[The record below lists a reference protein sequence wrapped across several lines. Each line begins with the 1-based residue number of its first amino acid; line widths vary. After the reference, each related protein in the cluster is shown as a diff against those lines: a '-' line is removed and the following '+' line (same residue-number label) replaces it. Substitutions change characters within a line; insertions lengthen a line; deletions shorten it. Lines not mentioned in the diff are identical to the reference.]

1 MSERAR
7 QLTNEFDQAV
17 NDLIETIQTTTD
29 GQWEQICAD
38 EGWPVAVV
46 ADHVAVWLD
55 IEMEWLV
62 RIAAGR
68 PVLPLSM
75 DAIDSFNADHAQRS
89 AGITKN
95 EVLQTLTNNASAARH
110 FINNLSDGQ
119 LAISLPTRSISLSA
133 RSTGPE
139 RSLDTL
145 VQHFL
150 IRHLKSHHASIQRT
164 IGIRC

>member
-7 QLTNEFDQAV
+7 QLTDEFDQAL
-17 NDLIETIQTTTD
+17 NSLIDTIRSTTD
-29 GQWEQICAD
+29 GEWEQICAA

-46 ADHVAVWLD
+46 ADHIAVWLD
-55 IEMEWLV
+55 IELEWIC

-75 DAIDSFNADHAQRS
+75 DAIDSFNASHAQHN
-89 AGITKN
+89 AGVTKDQ
-95 EVLQTLTNNASAARH
+95 VLQTLTNNASAARH
-110 FINNLSDGQ
+110 VISHLTDEQ
-119 LAISLPTRSISLSA
+119 LAITLPTRAITLSA

-164 IGIRC
+164 IGG